1 MGAVQSG
8 KKDKRTNDKRTF
20 YFIPHFFC
28 GMKITC
34 CPYGGRACF
43 RSAMQ
48 KKNKFSFVLRSL
60 NRIFAVVKA
69 KITIMAVYDSLRSV
83 QESFPYDKDNTAAS
97 ETQWYLEQ
105 MVSCSQKDFQEGNVY
120 TQDEVREMLLN
131 RKLWAS
137 LIHT

>member
-1 MGAVQSG
+1 MAVYHCLMPVASFLRL
-8 KKDKRTNDKRTF
+8 D
-20 YFIPHFFC
+20 
-28 GMKITC
+28 
-34 CPYGGRACF
+34 A
-43 RSAMQ
+43 RSIRKC

-131 RKLWAS
+131 RKL
-137 LIHT
+137 